1 MGRRPRGITYA
12 EAMDALRD
20 AHQTLHD
27 LLQAR
32 FGRETREQL
41 VLLRDRHRDMMA
53 AIEEFWRG
61 TGPERRYWRGQAGWL
76 IREFRRLHR
85 TPERAAFRA
94 AVASSQHRGPT

>member
-41 VLLRDRHRDMMA
+41 VLLRDRLERVLNRDN
-53 AIEEFWRG
+53 G
-61 TGPERRYWRGQAGWL
+61 RRR
-76 IREFRRLHR
+76 
-85 TPERAAFRA
+85 
-94 AVASSQHRGPT
+94 